1 MGIQGGVFP
10 VFKLP
15 GVDMSTGSLGMGI
28 SVGVGM
34 ALATRLTGKKFRV
47 FGLCGDGELQEGQN
61 WGG

>member
-1 MGIQGGVFP
+1 M
-10 VFKLP
+10 FKLP